1 MIARLV
7 TGVCLLFALAVPA
20 AAEPR
25 QPTGK
30 WVANFGEA
38 QCIAYRNYG
47 TAEDPLYLTLKAPP
61 IGSVMQ
67 VMVMENGGTLAPEQV
82 DARVSF
88 DDRPAIKTSLLAY
101 GPGKGAYRTYLINM
115 SLSDFGAAR
124 IAKRLSIWARGRVS
138 KTLEL
143 TDVPALLKIM
153 DQCVAELREDF
164 NITATTLEAWTA
176 PQPSLRV
183 RRHSA
188 GTLSGVFKSDDYPW
202 VAVAR
207 RLQGTTTFVLLINEQ
222 GRVADCS
229 VVESSGAAA
238 LDAQSCAVAK
248 DRARFEP
255 AIGVDGKPA
264 KDGFVQRITW
274 RLE

>member
-1 MIARLV
+1 MISRLSALL
-7 TGVCLLFALAVPA
+7 CLLVGLAVPVA
-20 AAEPR
+20 AAPKP
-25 QPTGK
+25 PTGK
-30 WVANFGEA
+30 WVADFGEA

-47 TAEDPLYLTLKAPP
+47 TTEDPLYLALKAPP

-67 VMVMENGGTLAPEQV
+67 VMIMEKGRTLAPEQV
-82 DARVSF
+82 DARFSF
-88 DDRPAIKTSLLAY
+88 DDRPAIKTSLLAF

-115 SLSDFGAAR
+115 SLSDFYAAR
-124 IAKRLSIWARGRVS
+124 IARRLSIVARRVS
-138 KTLEL
+138 KTFEL
-143 TDVPALLKIM
+143 TDVPELLKIM
-153 DQCVAELREDF
+153 DQCVAEVREDF
-164 NITATTLEAWTA
+164 NITATTLEAWSA
-176 PQPSLRV
+176 PQPSERV
-183 RRHSA
+183 RQHAS
-188 GTLSGVFKSDDYPW
+188 GSLSGVFKSDDYPW
-202 VAVAR
+202 LAVAR

-255 AIGVDGKPA
+255 AIGLDGKPA
-264 KDGFVQRITW
+264 KEGFVQRITW